1 MDQEKKSIFSM
12 GIGRFFNER
21 RLENERK
28 KYIEMLNTK
37 SKERNYPD
45 YKSEFDEAILT
56 IPEELRKDKKF
67 ICSVLKNISNDK
79 NSNRDLKENFFSL
92 VDPKLKDNKDIVLE
106 YISTE
111 GDFPEKELQYLGKL
125 RDDREVM
132 SKLIEQNR
140 GNLKYASAR
149 LKGDKS
155 IVREAV
161 RSTPYVIE
169 YASEKL
175 RKDKD
180 FVIDLVLEAIEKK
193 ANDLHDVTWAYKYGP
208 MIENVKDCL
217 KDNKE
222 IMKKLIHYEEDFSK
236 YLSEKLRDDKEFIL
250 EIIKDRNS
258 TILKYASPRLQ
269 DDREVIMEAIEHVS
283 SQIQYAS
290 KRLKNDKELIS
301 KAFENSWN
309 DFSYISKDQE
319 NTEILI
325 AAIKRFGTVAP
336 EIVSSEFGEFIDPTF
351 TQYETFMSNLTEN
364 ARDNKEIMLAAIDEN
379 GSAFKYGSE
388 RMRSDK
394 ELLNLALERY
404 SYDFP
409 LEYAS
414 ESLKNDKEI
423 ILKAINKNSENIAF
437 ASLEIR
443 NDPEVVMK
451 AIKSNGSNFKYI
463 SDELKNNKDFIL
475 SALLENTN
483 IYSYI
488 PESQKENTASS
499 KDLILKVLKENY
511 GVDINLSEI
520 KTQEKVTTVEKKV
533 ENFKSKETSKEKATR
548 SRARSKGNER

>member
-1 MDQEKKSIFSM
+1 MEQEKKSIFSI
-12 GIGRFFNER
+12 GIGSFFNER

-45 YKSEFDEAILT
+45 YKSEYDEAILT

-67 ICSVLKNISNDK
+67 ICSVLKDISNDK

-92 VDPKLKDNKDIVLE
+92 VDPKLKDDKDIVLE
-106 YISTE
+106 YIST
-111 GDFPEKELQYLGKL
+111 GDKFPKKDLQYLDKL

-132 SKLIEQNR
+132 SELIEQNR
-140 GNLKYASAR
+140 YNLKYASAR
-149 LKGDKS
+149 LKDDKS
-155 IVREAV
+155 IVRKAV
-161 RSTPYVIE
+161 RSTPDVIE

-217 KDNKE
+217 NDNKE
-222 IMKKLIHYEEDFSK
+222 IMKKLVHYEEDFAK
-236 YLSEKLRDDKEFIL
+236 YLSDKLRDDREFIL
-250 EIIKDRNS
+250 GVIKDRNS

-269 DDREVIMEAIEHVS
+269 DDREVIMVALEHVAS
-283 SQIQYAS
+283 SIQYAS

-301 KAFENSWN
+301 KAFEHSWN

-364 ARDNKEIMLAAIDEN
+364 ARDNKEVMLAAINEN

-414 ESLKNDKEI
+414 PALQNDKEI
-423 ILKAINKNSENIAF
+423 ILKAMNKNSENIKF
-437 ASLEIR
+437 ASPEIR
-443 NDPEVVMK
+443 NDPEVVMES
-451 AIKSNGSNFKYI
+451 IKSNGSNFKYA
-463 SDELKNNKDFIL
+463 SYELKNNKDFIL

-488 PESQKENTASS
+488 PESQKENTTSS

-511 GVDINLSEI
+511 GVNIDLSKI
-520 KTQEKVTTVEKKV
+520 QEKTTTVEKKV
-533 ENFKSKETSKEKATR
+533 ENSKLKETSKEKPTR
-548 SRARSKGNER
+548 SRTRSTGNER

>member
-12 GIGRFFNER
+12 GIGRFFNEK

-67 ICSVLKNISNDK
+67 MYIVLKDMAEDNYL
-79 NSNRDLKENFFSL
+79 NSDLKANIFSL
-92 VDPKLKDNKDIVLE
+92 VDPKLKDDKDIVLE
-106 YISTE
+106 YIKTDLLS
-111 GDFPEKELQYLGKL
+111 EKDLQYL
-125 RDDREVM
+125 
-132 SKLIEQNR
+132 N
-140 GNLKYASAR
+140 
-149 LKGDKS
+149 
-155 IVREAV
+155 
-161 RSTPYVIE
+161 
-169 YASEKL
+169 
-175 RKDKD
+175 
-180 FVIDLVLEAIEKK
+180 
-193 ANDLHDVTWAYKYGP
+193 
-208 MIENVKDCL
+208 
-217 KDNKE
+217 
-222 IMKKLIHYEEDFSK
+222 
-236 YLSEKLRDDKEFIL
+236 KLRDDKEVMSKLVEQNQENFKYASDRLRGDQSIVTEAVIKNPHLIAYASDKFKNNKNFVRNLVVETIENTYKNLLDENLFNKYEKMMENITDFFSDDREMMRIILDKESKQAKYLSPRLRDDKKLIL
-250 EIIKDRNS
+250 ELIKNKKEEV
-258 TILKYASPRLQ
+258 LQYASPRLQ
-269 DDREVIMEAIEHVS
+269 DDREVVSAAIERVGS
-283 SQIQYAS
+283 PIKYAS
-290 KRLKNDKELIS
+290 KRLKNDTELGL
-301 KAFENSWN
+301 KALKNSWN
-309 DFSYISKDQE
+309 DFSYISKDQDNKE
-319 NTEILI
+319 VLI
-325 AAIKRFGTVAP
+325 AAIKEFGTVTP
-336 EIVSSEFGEFIDPTF
+336 ELVSSEFGEFIDPTF

-394 ELLNLALERY
+394 ELLNLALEHY

-437 ASLEIR
+437 ASPELK
-443 NDPEVVMK
+443 NNPEVVME
-451 AIKSNGSNFKYI
+451 AIKKDESNFKYI

-511 GVDINLSEI
+511 GVDMNLSKI

-533 ENFKSKETSKEKATR
+533 ENFKPKETSKEKSIR
-548 SRARSKGNER
+548 SRSRSKGNER

>member
-45 YKSEFDEAILT
+45 YKSEYDEAILT

-67 ICSVLKNISNDK
+67 ICSVLKDIANDK

-111 GDFPEKELQYLGKL
+111 GDFPEKDLQYLGKL

-132 SKLIEQNR
+132 SKLMEQNTYS
-140 GNLKYASAR
+140 LQYASER
-149 LKGDKS
+149 LKNDKS
-155 IVREAV
+155 IVANAV
-161 RSTPYVIE
+161 KINAHVIE
-169 YASEKL
+169 YASETL
-175 RKDKD
+175 RKDKK
-180 FVIDLVLEAIEKK
+180 FVIDLVLANIENETK
-193 ANDLHDVTWAYKYGP
+193 NLYDAYWSTNCGF
-208 MIENVKDCL
+208 MIENVKDCFN
-217 KDNKE
+217 DNKE
-222 IMKKLIHYEEDFSK
+222 IMKKIINYELDFAK
-236 YLSEKLRDDKEFIL
+236 YLSDKLRDDKELIL
-250 EIIKDRNS
+250 EFIKDGKP
-258 TILKYASPRLQ
+258 TILQYASPRLQ
-269 DDREVIMEAIEHVS
+269 DDKEVVMAAIERVGS
-283 SQIQYAS
+283 PIQYAS

-301 KAFENSWN
+301 KAFENSLN

-364 ARDNKEIMLAAIDEN
+364 ARDNKEIMLAAINEN
-379 GSAFKYGSE
+379 GSAFKYASE

-414 ESLKNDKEI
+414 LELKNDKEI
-423 ILKAINKNSENIAF
+423 ILKAINKDSENIKF
-437 ASLEIR
+437 ASPEIR

-451 AIKSNGSNFKYI
+451 SIKSNGSNFKYI

-488 PESQKENTASS
+488 PESQKENTTSS

-511 GVDINLSEI
+511 GVDINLSKI
-520 KTQEKVTTVEKKV
+520 KTQEKTTTVNKKI
-533 ENFKSKETSKEKATR
+533 ENSKPKETSKEKATR
-548 SRARSKGNER
+548 SRSRLNGNER

>member
-67 ICSVLKNISNDK
+67 MYIVLKDMAEDNYL
-79 NSNRDLKENFFSL
+79 NSDLKANIFSL
-92 VDPKLKDNKDIVLE
+92 VDPKLKDDKDIVLE
-106 YISTE
+106 YIKT
-111 GDFPEKELQYLGKL
+111 DLLPEKDLQYL
-125 RDDREVM
+125 
-132 SKLIEQNR
+132 N
-140 GNLKYASAR
+140 
-149 LKGDKS
+149 
-155 IVREAV
+155 
-161 RSTPYVIE
+161 
-169 YASEKL
+169 
-175 RKDKD
+175 
-180 FVIDLVLEAIEKK
+180 
-193 ANDLHDVTWAYKYGP
+193 
-208 MIENVKDCL
+208 
-217 KDNKE
+217 
-222 IMKKLIHYEEDFSK
+222 
-236 YLSEKLRDDKEFIL
+236 KLRDDKEVMSKLVEQNQENFKYASDRLRGDQSIVTEAVIKNPHLIAYASDKFKNNKNFVRNLVVETIENTYENLLDENLFNKYEKMMENITDFFSDDREMMRIILDKESKQAKYLSPRLRDDKKLIL
-250 EIIKDRNS
+250 ELIKNKKEEV
-258 TILKYASPRLQ
+258 LQYASPRLQ
-269 DDREVIMEAIEHVS
+269 DDREVVSAAIERVGS
-283 SQIQYAS
+283 PIKYAS
-290 KRLKNDKELIS
+290 KRLKNDTELGL
-301 KAFENSWN
+301 KALKNSWN
-309 DFSYISKDQE
+309 DFSYISKDQDNKE
-319 NTEILI
+319 VLI
-325 AAIKRFGTVAP
+325 AAIKEFGTVTP
-336 EIVSSEFGEFIDPTF
+336 ELVSSEFGEFIDPTF

-364 ARDNKEIMLAAIDEN
+364 ARDNKEIMLAAINEN
-379 GSAFKYGSE
+379 GSAFKYASE

-404 SYDFP
+404 SYDYP

-414 ESLKNDKEI
+414 LALQNDKEI
-423 ILKAINKNSENIAF
+423 ILKAMNKNSENIKF
-437 ASLEIR
+437 ASPEIR

-488 PESQKENTASS
+488 PESQKENTTSS